1 VNDRLVCF
9 SDIQGRTK
17 YGSIDWFKFREML
30 LFCIMHWDKGDDGED
45 DSESR
50 LEAVRGEIEIV
61 KSRLERLQDCLQ
73 VDDDLDTLLSA
84 VRSLER
90 KRKELEG
97 QAERIEQERAAL
109 AHGGIER
116 AKKVLEKGDSRTFR
130 QVCADVI
137 ERIELDTEHVGRRV
151 HWYGKVVPRGGGTPV
166 EFESKEWLRLLYGEG
181 LPKMPREQWEKL
193 KAGAKK
199 KGGRSRP

>member
-1 VNDRLVCF
+1 
-9 SDIQGRTK
+9 
-17 YGSIDWFKFREML
+17 
-30 LFCIMHWDKGDDGED
+30 
-45 DSESR
+45 
-50 LEAVRGEIEIV
+50 
-61 KSRLERLQDCLQ
+61 
-73 VDDDLDTLLSA
+73 
-84 VRSLER
+84 
-90 KRKELEG
+90 
-97 QAERIEQERAAL
+97 
-109 AHGGIER
+109 
-116 AKKVLEKGDSRTFR
+116 
-130 QVCADVI
+130 VI